1 MSRLHYCEMES
12 WTGNGSAK
20 EALTSE
26 QTCLHNHQSV
36 KDLCH
41 GYITVKWRL
50 GPGIGPAI
58 NFHRPFKSPQHPPT
72 RTDNSGPRQ
81 FYVLCVALILILT
94 RFYVI
99 FISYT
104 SFYLGSY

>member
-1 MSRLHYCEMES
+1 MES

-20 EALTSE
+20 YALTPE

-41 GYITVKWRL
+41 GFIITVKWRV
-50 GPGIGPAI
+50 GPGIGLAI
-58 NFHRPFKSPQHPPT
+58 NFQRPFKS
-72 RTDNSGPRQ
+72 TDNSGPRQ